1 MPKPLRTAD
10 DARPPPMSA
19 AMNRRK
25 TEAFD
30 SRKWTG
36 DVDEQQ
42 AEAKV
47 YLVGIIAGVAIAAP
61 LAVWIGRALSRA
73 IGL

>member
-1 MPKPLRTAD
+1 MPKPRRTGD
-10 DARPPPMSA
+10 DARRPPVSA
-19 AMNRRK
+19 AMNPRK

-30 SRKWTG
+30 SRRWTG
-36 DVDEQQ
+36 DVDEQK

-47 YLVGIIAGVAIAAP
+47 YLVGVIAGVAILTP
-61 LAVWIGRALSRA
+61 LVVWIGRALSRA

>member
-1 MPKPLRTAD
+1 
-10 DARPPPMSA
+10 
-19 AMNRRK
+19 MNPRK

-47 YLVGIIAGVAIAAP
+47 YLVGIIAGVAILAP
-61 LAVWIGRALSRA
+61 LVLWIGRALSRA

>member
-1 MPKPLRTAD
+1 MPKPHRIGD
-10 DARPPPMSA
+10 DARRPPVSA
-19 AMNRRK
+19 AMGPRK
-25 TEAFD
+25 KQAFD
-30 SRKWTG
+30 STRWTG

-47 YLVGIIAGVAIAAP
+47 YLVGIIAGVAILAP
-61 LAVWIGRALSRA
+61 LVLWIGRVLSRA

>member
-1 MPKPLRTAD
+1 MPKPRRTGD
-10 DARPPPMSA
+10 DARPPPVSRA
-19 AMNRRK
+19 INPRK

-30 SRKWTG
+30 SRRWTG

-47 YLVGIIAGVAIAAP
+47 YLVGIIAGVAILTP
-61 LAVWIGRALSRA
+61 LAVWIGRTLSGA
-73 IGL
+73 IGF